1 MFWIN
6 FLIQIKTPKRK
17 RNAEMFLQRELLLC
31 FILKNQFL
39 CAIFKTEFS
48 REWPKLKD
56 KINEIKKIQCKVAT
70 TANLA
75 WCGKFNRFFCQFLKP
90 FPTSNTCFFVNI
102 AWKMN
107 CNISKSKLI
116 LCKWNVFHFIEIA
129 FIGFMLH
136 ETKQCIVFFWYPVDH
151 VKLP

>member
-1 MFWIN
+1 MCN
-6 FLIQIKTPKRK
+6 
-17 RNAEMFLQRELLLC
+17 
-31 FILKNQFL
+31 
-39 CAIFKTEFS
+39 FKTEFS

-70 TANLA
+70 AANVA
-75 WCGKFNRFFCQFLKP
+75 WCGKFNPFFCQFLKP

-136 ETKQCIVFFWYPVDH
+136 ETKQCIVFFLVPGRSCQVTLTHHWYHCIHPY
-151 VKLP
+151 KTKICFSFTKA